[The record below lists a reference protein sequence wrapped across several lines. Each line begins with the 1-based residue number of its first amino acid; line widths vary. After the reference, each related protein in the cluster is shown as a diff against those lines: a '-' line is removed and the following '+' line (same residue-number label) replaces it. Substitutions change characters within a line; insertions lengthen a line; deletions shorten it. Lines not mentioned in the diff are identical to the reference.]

1 MNPLSP
7 FTYYR
12 RHKGA
17 ALLLIGLVA
26 SLTLGLY
33 SMAHILNTGID
44 NAHYPFHYLT
54 RMSRISAAGETDLS
68 LSAIS
73 AVAGQIR
80 THPDVVRIIPE
91 NGLSVFASQPGGPS
105 SFPVLG
111 VAEADLPAVMAVCD
125 LRLKEGRLVE
135 PRTAEVILSEELARA
150 LDLQIGDSISHEIDE
165 NTYPDIM
172 TELTLVGILE
182 SVPDAKPEVRVG
194 YVSYEYLDSHELYSP
209 RLPRLLIIPGEGS
222 RENVNEHLETLIQQN
237 GGTTSV
243 RLETFERESEHIQR
257 LRPAQV
263 AIYGSADILVTV
275 AAALV
280 VGMINRIAITRR
292 LPEFGLLQAVG
303 YQKRGLIRRL
313 ALEIAATACVGWGA
327 GLVGAHASLILLK
340 NTYWAAHG
348 WVMNMVDPAPFL
360 LTLPIPLV
368 VIVWVYASVNRLMN
382 RLDTIAIIE
391 RGQLSGEEDQP
402 RRKTEKAS
410 YRPLSA
416 LTFYAR
422 HRRRGFMLIMATGL
436 MVSGVAFP
444 AFILNMMNDSVAPLA
459 LSYSS
464 QAGVVSPSGSQCTV
478 DPTILAQIKAH
489 PAVAHVIP
497 VKALAVMITIPPG
510 IEWQMPVYGIRE
522 QELDLLLDVYG
533 LRLDEGSLIQP
544 RSNQLILTRALA
556 QNRGVNV
563 GDVVGEPVCERDG
576 FPTEVRVV
584 GLLESTGPALAEREG
599 YDLPPTPR
607 WAGFASYEFVEDHER
622 YAVVSTHALVIPVEG
637 RESEMEAWLE
647 ESVDSPRVKVTTL
660 GTSYREWRR
669 TGQGYLLIL
678 AAAEFILAVV
688 AVIGLAILNYIFF
701 TQRRDEFGTLHAVGH
716 SRLMLTTRTLQE
728 SVSIVGV
735 AWLIGAV
742 LCMLGVFWVQAN
754 ILTPVGMDIDISNL
768 TPWLFT
774 LPIPLAV
781 VAASV
786 GTVAWALARLDPV
799 AVIERR

>member
-12 RHKGA
+12 RHKFA

-33 SMAHILNTGID
+33 SMAHILNTGIE
-44 NAHYPFHYLT
+44 NAYYPHHYLT
-54 RMSRISAAGETDLS
+54 RMSRISATGETGS
-68 LSAIS
+68 NVAAI
-73 AVAGQIR
+73 AGQMR
-80 THPDVVRIIPE
+80 ARPDVAHAIPE
-91 NGLSVFASQPGGPS
+91 NGLSVVAPQPGGPS
-105 SFPVLG
+105 PFPLLG
-111 VAEADLPAVMAVCD
+111 VTEVDLPVVMAACD
-125 LRLKEGRLVE
+125 LRLKEGRLADSHAGE
-135 PRTAEVILSEELARA
+135 IILSEELARA
-150 LDLQIGDSISHEIDE
+150 LALRIGDPISYEIDE
-165 NTYPDIM
+165 SAYPGVM

-182 SVPDAKPEVRVG
+182 SVPGAEPEVRAG
-194 YVSYEYLDSHELYSP
+194 FVSYEYLDSHELYQP
-209 RLPRLLIIPGEGS
+209 RLPGLLIIPNAGS
-222 RENVNEHLETLIQQN
+222 RRSVNDHLEALVKEN
-237 GGTTSV
+237 GGSTYV
-243 RLETFERESEHIQR
+243 RLETFERASEHIQH
-257 LRPAQV
+257 LRPVQV
-263 AIYGSADILVTV
+263 VIYGSVDVLVTV

-280 VGMINRIAITRR
+280 VGMINRIAITQR

-303 YQKRGLIRRL
+303 YQKRGLVRRL
-313 ALEIAATACVGWGA
+313 VLEVAATACAGWGA
-327 GLVGAHASLILLK
+327 GLVCAHASLILLK
-340 NTYWAAHG
+340 DTYWAAHG
-348 WVMNMVDPAPFL
+348 WVMDVANPAPFL

-368 VIVWVYASVNRLMN
+368 VIVWVYVSVNRLLS

-391 RGQLSGEEDQP
+391 RSKLSTEQDQP
-402 RRKTEKAS
+402 RREVRKAS
-410 YRPLSA
+410 SRPLSS

-422 HRRRGFMLIMATGL
+422 HRSRGFMLIMATGL
-436 MVSGVAFP
+436 MVLGVAFP
-444 AFILNMMNDSVAPLA
+444 AFILNMMNDAVAPLA

-464 QAGVVSPSGSQCTV
+464 QAGVVSPGGSQRTV

-497 VKALAVMITIPPG
+497 AKALGVRITIPPG
-510 IEWQMPVYGIRE
+510 IEWQTPVYAVRE

-544 RSNQLILTRALA
+544 RSDQLILTHALA

-576 FPTEVRVV
+576 IPTEMHVV
-584 GLLESTGPALAEREG
+584 GLLKSTGPALAEREG

-622 YAVVSTHALVIPVEG
+622 YAAVPTHALIIPVEG

-647 ESVDSPRVKVTTL
+647 ENIDSPRAKVTTL

-669 TGQGYLLIL
+669 TGQGYLLFL
-678 AAAEFILAVV
+678 AITEVILAVV
-688 AVIGLAILNYIFF
+688 AAIALAILNYIFF

-716 SRLMLTTRTLQE
+716 SRLRLTTRTLQE
-728 SVSIVGV
+728 SVSVVGV

-742 LCMLGVFWVQAN
+742 LCMIGVLWTQAS
-754 ILTPVGMDIDISNL
+754 ILAPVGMSIDLSSPV
-768 TPWLFT
+768 PWLFT

-781 VAASV
+781 VTASV